1 MKHILQMTREK
12 ETPGTV
18 RFQENEDKT
27 RPPVLKTL
35 YIQKWVAGEAQEI
48 TVTITDGTAE

>member
-1 MKHILQMTREK
+1 MKFILQMTREK

-18 RFQENEDKT
+18 RFQESEDKT

-35 YIQKWVAGEAQEI
+35 YIQKWAAGEAQEI
-48 TVTITDGTAE
+48 TVTIADGKGE